1 MSAAVSQAKNV
12 RPMITVIFGL
22 FFLFNVLLLVLALL
36 AAFKGVTV
44 PLLPENVGLGIRL
57 LIFAV
62 GVGVSSALGRW
73 LYMRLIEG
81 EIAVQEAGTAALVML
96 FYLVLIFAGLAFL
109 GGFSW
114 IWQAVFLLILLL
126 MTFLGLTRI
135 MGILASIIIIV
146 LCLLAGVAL
155 FFIMS

>member
-1 MSAAVSQAKNV
+1 MSAISQTKSV
-12 RPMITVIFGL
+12 RPMITAIFGL
-22 FFLFNVLLLVLALL
+22 FLLFNVLLLVVALL

-44 PLLPENVGLGIRL
+44 KLLPEDTGLGVRL

-62 GVGVSSALGRW
+62 GFAVSSALGRW
-73 LYMRLIEG
+73 LYMRLIDG
-81 EIAVQEAGTAALVML
+81 EITVQEAGTAALVML

-146 LCLLAGVAL
+146 LCLLAGAAL